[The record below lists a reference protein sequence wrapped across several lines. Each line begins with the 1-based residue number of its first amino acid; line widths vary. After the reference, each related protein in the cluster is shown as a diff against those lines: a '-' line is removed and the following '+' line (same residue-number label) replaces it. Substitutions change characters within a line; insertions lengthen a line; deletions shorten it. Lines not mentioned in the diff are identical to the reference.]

1 MLLPLPAFR
10 RERWTEFADGYAARV
25 STADRF
31 WTRRLRWRLIGAWR
45 WPLFLVLT
53 IVDALIVKW
62 LPPTGSRAMFF
73 PALFLSAFANLF
85 LIGAIAPWLARRMA
99 ARQGQQRPPSPTFPP
114 ANHLELLTDRIASIV
129 LIVAAAGLLI
139 AGAGNHKVVV
149 AATDRLARGGEAA
162 RDFAIAHGP
171 SEDIKRNAR
180 EANINS
186 HELEQNGLFRMCIP
200 YDDPTR
206 AYCMYVDAAKKPPG
220 VKPDGDSRP
229 NGAFFPNP

>member
-1 MLLPLPAFR
+1 MLLALPAVWHK
-10 RERWTEFADGYAARV
+10 RWTQIADGYAARV

-62 LPPTGSRAMFF
+62 LPPTGARGLFF
-73 PALFLSAFANLF
+73 PSLFLCAFANLF
-85 LIGAIAPWLARRMA
+85 LIGAIAPWLARRMVA
-99 ARQGQQRPPSPTFPP
+99 HQGQRPPSSTFPP

-129 LIVAAAGLLI
+129 LAVATVGLLV

-149 AATDRLARGGEAA
+149 AATDRLAHGGAAA
-162 RDFAIAHGP
+162 RDFALVHGP
-171 SEDIKRNAR
+171 SADIKRNAK

-186 HELEQNGLFRMCIP
+186 HELEQDGLFRMCIP
-200 YDDPTR
+200 FDDPTR
-206 AYCMYVDAAKKPPG
+206 AYCMYVDASKTPPT
-220 VKPDGDSRP
+220 VRPDGDSRP
-229 NGAFFPNP
+229 NGAIFPSP